1 MFDKIPGTLLTF
13 KEGMEHNAFAPL
25 ETVLSA
31 TKGLT
36 LGQVSEITGLAGS
49 TVQNWIKRGWVA
61 NPKDKRYGE
70 TQVIR
75 IILMNML
82 RPALSLETIAALMEY
97 INGSVEDR
105 EDDIIPDRL
114 LFNYLC
120 AVIYA
125 ADKSGTTDRNELISL
140 IENEIEDFTRDGELD
155 KMRLQNVLLCMT
167 LSYLS
172 AEMKQRAETEIQKTL
187 QSE

>member
-1 MFDKIPGTLLTF
+1 MFDKIPGTVLPF
-13 KEGMEHNAFAPL
+13 QKGMEHHAFASLDP
-25 ETVLSA
+25 VLSA

-61 NPKDKRYGE
+61 SPKDKRYSE
-70 TQVIR
+70 TQLIR
-75 IILMNML
+75 IILINML

-105 EDDIIPDRL
+105 ADDIIPDRL
-114 LFNYLC
+114 LFDYLC

-125 ADKSGTTDRNELISL
+125 ADSAGTTDREEILAL
-140 IENEIEDFTRDGELD
+140 IENETADFIRDGELD
-155 KMRLQNVLLCMT
+155 KKRLKNVLLCMT

-172 AEMKQRAETEIQKTL
+172 AEMRQRAESEIQHTL
-187 QSE
+187 QG

>member
-1 MFDKIPGTLLTF
+1 MFEKIPGTVMPFQKGL
-13 KEGMEHNAFAPL
+13 EHNAFTSL
-25 ETVLSA
+25 ELVLSA

-75 IILMNML
+75 IILINML
-82 RPALSLETIAALMEY
+82 RPALSLETIVALMEY

-105 EDDIIPDRL
+105 EDDIIPDKL

-125 ADKSGTTDRNELISL
+125 ADSAGTTDRTEILAL
-140 IENEIEDFTRDGELD
+140 IENEIADFTRDVEQD
-155 KMRLQNVLLCMT
+155 KQRLRNVLLCMT
-167 LSYLS
+167 LSYLA
-172 AEMKQRAETEIQKTL
+172 AEMKQKAEAEIQKTL
-187 QSE
+187 QE

>member
-1 MFDKIPGTLLTF
+1 MFDKLPGTMLIF
-13 KEGMEHNAFAPL
+13 KEGMERNAFAPL
-25 ETVLSA
+25 EVVLSV

-49 TVQNWIKRGWVA
+49 TVQNWIKRGWVT
-61 NPKDKRYGE
+61 NPKDKRYAE
-70 TQVIR
+70 TQIIR
-75 IILMNML
+75 IILINML
-82 RPALSLETIAALMEY
+82 RPALSLETIVALMEY

-105 EDDIIPDRL
+105 DDDIIPDKL

-125 ADKSGTTDRNELISL
+125 ADKSGTTDRNEIIAL
-140 IENEIEDFTRDGELD
+140 IEHEIEDFRCDGELD
-155 KMRLQNVLLCMT
+155 KMRLRNVLLCMT

-172 AEMKQRAETEIQKTL
+172 AEMKQKAEVEIQKVL
-187 QSE
+187 QI

>member
-1 MFDKIPGTLLTF
+1 MFDKIPGTVLAF
-13 KEGMEHNAFAPL
+13 QKGMEQNAFAPL
-25 ETVLSA
+25 ELVLSA

-61 NPKDKRYGE
+61 NPKDKRYDE
-70 TQVIR
+70 AQVIR
-75 IILMNML
+75 IILINML
-82 RPALSLETIAALMEY
+82 RPALSLETIVALMEY

-125 ADKSGTTDRNELISL
+125 ADSSGITDRNEILAL
-140 IENEIEDFTRDGELD
+140 IENEIEDFIRDGELD
-155 KMRLQNVLLCMT
+155 KKRLRNVLLCMT

-172 AEMKQRAETEIQKTL
+172 AEMKQKAEAEIQKTL
-187 QSE
+187 QG